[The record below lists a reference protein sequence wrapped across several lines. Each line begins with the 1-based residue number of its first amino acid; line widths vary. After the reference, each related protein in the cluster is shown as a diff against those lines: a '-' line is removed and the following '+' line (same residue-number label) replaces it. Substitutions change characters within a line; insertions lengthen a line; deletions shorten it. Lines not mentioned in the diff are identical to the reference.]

1 MDDAGVAHHGT
12 KHTRTFKHVEHVVDR
27 VHGMHRQHL
36 VARSSARMSDTRQRI
51 KLRLARIGVTR
62 RKVQTHFANEP
73 GTRNKTVQAIPI
85 SSNVVFA
92 NPPGMQARTR
102 AHGGGVRKR
111 NPLLGELHRRHRIRE
126 HPHASGRKSPRR
138 LYRIFAKPQVTMH
151 VEISGLVHAHAP
163 PTTRRTTLVDK
174 P

>member
-1 MDDAGVAHHGT
+1 MFIAIP
-12 KHTRTFKHVEHVVDR
+12 RTFKLIKHVIDR
-27 VHGMHRQHL
+27 THGMHGQHL

-51 KLRLARIGVTR
+51 KLHLARSNMGW
-62 RKVQTHFANEP
+62 RKVQAHFANEP
-73 GTRNKTVQAIPI
+73 IARNKTVQAIPI
-85 SSNVVFA
+85 SSDVVFA

-102 AHGGGVRKR
+102 AHVARAGKR
-111 NPLLGELHRRHRIRE
+111 NPLLGELRRRHRIRE
-126 HPHASGRKSPRR
+126 RTHASGRKGPRR

-151 VEISGLVHAHAP
+151 IEISGRVHAHAP